1 MAHARM
7 TPIIK
12 YLGVKLLCIVKVNYR
27 LKKAGEYKLWLL
39 TRARIQEG
47 LCGEIGEWCNKQN

>member
-7 TPIIK
+7 TPMIK

-27 LKKAGEYKLWLL
+27 LKKAGEYTLWLL
-39 TRARIQEG
+39 TRARTEAG
-47 LCGEIGEWCNKQN
+47 F